1 MTAGR
6 RMRQGIRALLAFR
19 EKPDLGLAAQ
29 YLNMKQLALFR
40 RMPHLEQVHGLNVL
54 TSILEHPLP
63 EGTDDRALDDL
74 AVAALLHDCGKSIH
88 RVRIW
93 QKTLPVL
100 VNAASP
106 EVFIKLSARDPKHYL
121 WRAFAVKAHHP
132 AWGAEMARHA
142 NSSERALWL
151 IAHHQDDGALDSVH
165 AAAPLLAILRV
176 ADDAN

>member
-19 EKPDLGLAAQ
+19 ETPNLGLAAQ

-54 TSILEHPLP
+54 TSVLALPLP
-63 EGTDDRALDDL
+63 ENADNRALDDL
-74 AVAALLHDCGKSIH
+74 AVAALLHDVGKSIH

-100 VNAASP
+100 VSAASP
-106 EVFIKLSARDPKHYL
+106 DLFEKLSERDPRHYL

-132 AWGAEMARHA
+132 HWGAEMARHA
-142 NSSERALWL
+142 STSERALWL
-151 IAHHQDDGALDSVH
+151 IAHHQDDDACDSGHPFAAL
-165 AAAPLLAILRV
+165 LRV
-176 ADDAN
+176 LRAADDAN